1 MSTTTRQ
8 TRKKQSGFT
17 LMELLVVLA
26 ILGLLASFAV
36 PRVLKYLSGA
46 KTDSANIQINNLSGA
61 LDLYRLETGRYPTT
75 AEGLQA
81 LIKEPTGARGWN
93 GPYIDKPE
101 GLIDPWGRPYHYRFP
116 SQMGMDVDIYTLGA
130 DDAPGGEGENADVT
144 NWSSN

>member
-1 MSTTTRQ
+1 MSATTRQ

-46 KTDSANIQINNLSGA
+46 KTDGANIQINNLSGA

-81 LIKEPTGARGWN
+81 
-93 GPYIDKPE
+93 
-101 GLIDPWGRPYHYRFP
+101 
-116 SQMGMDVDIYTLGA
+116 
-130 DDAPGGEGENADVT
+130 
-144 NWSSN
+144 